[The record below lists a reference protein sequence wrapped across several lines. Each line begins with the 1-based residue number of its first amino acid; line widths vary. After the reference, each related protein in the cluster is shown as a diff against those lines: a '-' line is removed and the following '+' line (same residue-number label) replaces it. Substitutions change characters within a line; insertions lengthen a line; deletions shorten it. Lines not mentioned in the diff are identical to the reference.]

1 MMKSLLLIRS
11 DDKQINL
18 QVISTLVD
26 ELQKKYEN
34 LAFFCPAVT
43 SNDTL
48 EFLRRFIIKFKLRQD
63 IAQTHSFVMQEGL
76 NAYNDNQNA
85 FFAKIISD
93 YERLQ
98 SEFDFVF
105 VVGLLN
111 FGIFGSL
118 EINARVAKEL
128 NTPIFAITDK
138 NERAMTEAYLR
149 QKLNEREF
157 IIIDKHFDFTH
168 NRFGFVKE
176 IENYD
181 FMTPNR
187 FRYELVKRAKASKK
201 TIVLPESD
209 DERVLRAAG
218 ILLDESVANLILLGD
233 EKEIYAKAKTLGV
246 NLERASI
253 LNPANSPLNAE
264 FASTL
269 YEARKAKGLSESEAQ
284 RLVRDRT
291 YFGTLLVH
299 TNKADAMVSGASTT
313 TAETIRP
320 ALQLIKT
327 KQGVKIVSGA
337 FFMSLKDRVLLF
349 ADCAVTPN
357 PTPEQIA
364 QIAFASANTAKAFG
378 ILPKVAILSYSTGE
392 SGSGESVE
400 ASKEAVKIAKECYPD
415 LLVDGPLQFDA
426 AIDAQTAKS
435 KMPNSKVAGQAN
447 VFIFP
452 DLNAANIAYKAVQRT
467 ANALAIGPVLQG
479 LKKPVNDLSRGCL
492 VDDIVL
498 TAILS
503 AIQAQEN

>member
-1 MMKSLLLIRS
+1 MMKSLYLIRS

-26 ELQKKYEN
+26 ELSKKHAN

-63 IAQTHSFVMQEGL
+63 IAQTYSFAMQEGL
-76 NAYNDNQNA
+76 NAYNENQSA

-93 YERLQ
+93 YERLR

-111 FGIFGSL
+111 FGVFGEL
-118 EINARVAKEL
+118 EINIKVAKEL
-128 NTPIFAITDK
+128 NAPIFAIISKD
-138 NERAMTEAYLR
+138 ERTMAEAYLR
-149 QKLNEREF
+149 QKLNGREF
-157 IIIDKHFDFTH
+157 VIIDKHFDFTH
-168 NRFGFVKE
+168 NRFGFVKD
-176 IENYD
+176 IDNYD

-187 FRYELVKRAKASKK
+187 FRYQLVKKAKADKK

-209 DERVLRAAG
+209 DERILRAAG
-218 ILLDESVANLILLGD
+218 ILLDEEVANLILLGD
-233 EKEIYAKAKTLGV
+233 EKEVKKHAKKIGL
-246 NLERASI
+246 NLERATI
-253 LNPANSPLNAE
+253 LNPTNSPFNAK
-264 FASTL
+264 FSATL
-269 YEARKAKGLSESEAQ
+269 FEARKEKGLSESEAQ
-284 RLVRDRT
+284 RLVKDRT
-291 YFGTLLVH
+291 YFGTLLVF
-299 TNKADAMVSGASTT
+299 TQKADAMVSGAGTT

-327 KQGVKIVSGA
+327 KEGVKIVSGM
-337 FFMSLKDRVLLF
+337 FFMSLEDRILIF

-364 QIAFASANTAKAFG
+364 QIAYTSANTAKAFG
-378 ILPKVAILSYSTGE
+378 ISPKVAILSYSTGE
-392 SGSGESVE
+392 SGSGASVE
-400 ASKEAVKIAKECYPD
+400 ASKEAVKIAKERYAD

-426 AIDAQTAKS
+426 AIDEKIAKS

-467 ANALAIGPVLQG
+467 ANALAIGPILQG